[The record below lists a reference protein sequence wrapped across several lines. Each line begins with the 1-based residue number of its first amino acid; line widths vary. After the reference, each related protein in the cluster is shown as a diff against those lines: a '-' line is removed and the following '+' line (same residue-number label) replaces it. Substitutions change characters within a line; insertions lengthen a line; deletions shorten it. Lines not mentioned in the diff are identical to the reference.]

1 MCFWNKF
8 KQHFENRTWARAAMF
23 EICARTVVSCLR
35 SAHARR
41 LLWEPP
47 DMFIDVHSVLFWCK
61 GSLFSK
67 PFSVHFFSE
76 KWWQMDTNM
85 ASKVETILSKMTLK
99 MKSKKHAQN
108 VLKLMPRDLWK
119 TTFRLGLFYK
129 ITKTRGAN
137 KCKNMSKKDVNIS
150 SKSMKNGP
158 WSSTKNDA

>member
-1 MCFWNKF
+1 MSSNSNVWNLCSNCCFL
-8 KQHFENRTWARAAMF
+8 FEK
-23 EICARTVVSCLR
+23 CAREAASLGA
-35 SAHARR
+35 SGH
-41 LLWEPP
+41 
-47 DMFIDVHSVLFWCK
+47 VHSVLFWCK

-119 TTFRLGLFYK
+119 TSFRLEFCEK
-129 ITKTRGAN
+129 IIKTRGAN
-137 KCKNMSKKDVNIS
+137 KCKNMSKKDVKIS
-150 SKSMKNGP
+150 SKSMKNWP